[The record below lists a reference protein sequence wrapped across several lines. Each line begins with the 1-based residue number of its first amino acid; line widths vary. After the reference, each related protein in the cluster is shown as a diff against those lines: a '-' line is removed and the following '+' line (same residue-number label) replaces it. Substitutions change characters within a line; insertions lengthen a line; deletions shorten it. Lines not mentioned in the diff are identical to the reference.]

1 MSKIIAFLV
10 SLLLT
15 CSLSAQKTIQWRG
28 EDRSGIY
35 KETDLLKSWGEEG
48 PEMLWHFDSLGEGHS
63 SVAVANNKIYVT
75 GLIVDTGYLY
85 VFDTGGKLLSKKIYG
100 AEWNESYNGSRGT
113 VTINEGK
120 LYLISGHGEVVCL
133 NEENLDIVWKKNMIA
148 EFSSKNLRWGLN
160 ESPLIVGEKLII
172 TPGGEKDNIVAL
184 NKNTGELI
192 WSSEGEKELSAYC
205 SSIYLSDQEVPQ
217 VVTMTASHI
226 LGVDIATGKK
236 LWSFENRNRTSV
248 HANTPVYGDNMLL
261 CTSGYGKG
269 STMLRLIDGGR
280 NVEKVWESPELDP
293 KTGGVVKIGDYA
305 YGSGDMNKYWFCV
318 DWKTGEQ
325 KYKERTLSPGATIA
339 ANDMLYC
346 YSDKGILAL
355 VKATPEKFDV
365 VSKFPITLG
374 TEQHWAHPVIYQ
386 GILYVR
392 HGNSLMAYNI
402 KN

>member
-1 MSKIIAFLV
+1 MSKIIVFLV

-15 CSLSAQKTIQWRG
+15 GSLLAQKTIQWRG

-35 KETDLLKSWGEEG
+35 KETDLLTSWDEKG

-63 SVAVANNKIYVT
+63 SVAIANNKIYVT
-75 GLIVDTGYLY
+75 GLTVDKGYLY
-85 VFDTGGKLLSKKIYG
+85 VFDTDGKLLNKKEYG
-100 AEWNESYNGSRGT
+100 NEWNESYNGSRGT
-113 VTINEGK
+113 VTIDEGK
-120 LYLISGHGEVVCL
+120 LYLISGRGDVVCL
-133 NEENLDIVWKKNMIA
+133 NEENLDIVWKKNMLN

-172 TPGGEKDNIVAL
+172 TPGGEKNNIVAL
-184 NKNTGELI
+184 NKNTGEVI
-192 WSSEGEKELSAYC
+192 WSSEGEGDLSAYC
-205 SSIYLSDQEVPQ
+205 SSIYLSDQDVPQ

-226 LGVDIATGKK
+226 LGIDIATGKK

-280 NVEKVWESPELDP
+280 NVEKAWESPELDSRI
-293 KTGGVVKIGDYA
+293 GGMVKIGDYA

-325 KYKERTLSPGATIA
+325 KYKERTLPPGATIA

-346 YSDKGILAL
+346 YSDKGDIAL
-355 VKATPEKFDV
+355 VKATPEKFDIV
-365 VSKFPITLG
+365 GRFPVTLG